1 MYRLIYSEF
10 QYSFCSYSTKRRII
24 RFDNSSFVSIQLL
37 FLFNHSAT
45 SRKVT
50 SRFVSIQLLFL
61 FNLHVRHE
69 GQYGQKFQYSF
80 CSYSTENQR
89 TFKPDWPVSIQL
101 LFLFNSSLCFRFLL
115 LLVSIQLLFLFNGKR
130 IKLRVSGTTFQYS
143 FCSYST
149 SPSYERSVHFF
160 LFQYSF
166 CSYSTGKILY
176 LIIVRNSFNTASVLI
191 QQVKNLDWFYK
202 RKFQYSFCSYSTQYQ
217 TQTTWKK
224 RVSIQLLFLF
234 NTIPFPKKSRKSI
247 VSIQLLFLF
256 N

>member
-115 LLVSIQLLFLFNGKR
+115 LLVSIQLLFLFNFSF
-130 IKLRVSGTTFQYS
+130 LRALR
-143 FCSYST
+143 
-149 SPSYERSVHFF
+149 PF
-160 LFQYSF
+160 LF
-166 CSYSTGKILY
+166 
-176 LIIVRNSFNTASVLI
+176 
-191 QQVKNLDWFYK
+191 
-202 RKFQYSFCSYSTQYQ
+202 
-217 TQTTWKK
+217 
-224 RVSIQLLFLF
+224 VSIQLLFLF
-234 NTIPFPKKSRKSI
+234 NRENI
-247 VSIQLLFLF
+247 VLNNSAQ
-256 N
+256 

>member
-80 CSYSTENQR
+80 CSYSTLL
-89 TFKPDWPVSIQL
+89 TSFWKYGLWVSIQL
-101 LFLFNSSLCFRFLL
+101 LFLFNPSILL
-115 LLVSIQLLFLFNGKR
+115 QLLFIGYTK
-130 IKLRVSGTTFQYS
+130 TFEKSS
-143 FCSYST
+143 FFSFFPT
-149 SPSYERSVHFF
+149 S
-160 LFQYSF
+160 
-166 CSYSTGKILY
+166 
-176 LIIVRNSFNTASVLI
+176 
-191 QQVKNLDWFYK
+191 
-202 RKFQYSFCSYSTQYQ
+202 
-217 TQTTWKK
+217 
-224 RVSIQLLFLF
+224 
-234 NTIPFPKKSRKSI
+234 IPFLSI
-247 VSIQLLFLF
+247 
-256 N
+256 